1 MSYVCREIELGRSGS
16 VPESMVKWEGSPIPA
31 PYIYYR
37 TSSSVAFA
45 DICAPGDILSSI
57 WTDVVACAITVV
69 ETVGV
74 TTVIKDPDAVHGV
87 FESAFKSCLV
97 GKVGGH
103 AELIQVSLSVR
114 QLPDKDWHR

>member
-45 DICAPGDILSSI
+45 DICAPGDILDSI

-69 ETVGV
+69 EAVGV
-74 TTVIKDPDAVHGV
+74 ATVIKDPEAVLGV
-87 FESAFKSCLV
+87 FESAFKACLV

-114 QLPDKDWHR
+114 HMPDKDWHR

>member
-1 MSYVCREIELGRSGS
+1 
-16 VPESMVKWEGSPIPA
+16 MVKWEGSPIPA

-45 DICAPGDILSSI
+45 DICAPGDILDSI
-57 WTDVVACAITVV
+57 WTDVVSCAITVV
-69 ETVGV
+69 EAVGV
-74 TTVIKDPDAVHGV
+74 STVIKDPEAVLGV

-114 QLPDKDWHR
+114 HLPDKDWHR